1 MVFYETLRHQDW
13 LIPPRIE
20 DIIDEDHVC
29 FLVEIVVDEMDFS
42 DIEKKHEG
50 PGHPAY
56 PPRGIIKTIVMGMI
70 DGVRPARKLAKNA
83 RENVVYMYL
92 AEKLQP
98 NFRTI
103 SDFRKENQEL
113 IDDCFKT
120 VVLYARDLG
129 MVQLGHV
136 SIDGSK
142 FKANASKSKTFTK
155 DELRFL
161 DEFIQNEIRQGILE
175 DEMEDKLFGR
185 DKTGYELPD
194 DVKSAQSIK
203 KELKK
208 KFKESGLN
216 EKSTRRVK
224 KLAEDYIDGDD
235 AKKQTI
241 EAKIKDGLE
250 QLEDSDIKR
259 LNLTDPDSR
268 LMKDKKGVFGQEYN
282 GQIAV
287 DAHEKIIIAADISQ
301 SAVDT
306 NELIPMI
313 GTIEDIVGE
322 LKEGTELS
330 LDNGYFSG
338 ENVAYMEE
346 RKFDGYIPDSDQSQ
360 KMKGK
365 SPKKN
370 PFGKESFDYDEQNDW
385 FICPNGKVLTSY
397 YEYYDKRQGKTIR
410 GYRCYDCGDC
420 PYRNECI
427 TEKGKNFKRL
437 KSDKYEGSR
446 RRMKQKMDTEQG
458 RAKYKTRGKI
468 VEHPFGDIKANMGFR
483 GFLTRGKTRV
493 KTEFKLACIAHNIKR
508 IASFISRQFGSIKNY
523 LSTVRMHGIN
533 C

>member
-20 DIIDEDHVC
+20 DIIDDDHVC
-29 FLVEIVVDEMDFS
+29 FLVEVVVDEIDFS
-42 DIEKKHEG
+42 DIEKAHEG
-50 PGHPAY
+50 AGHPAY
-56 PPRGIIKTIVMGMI
+56 PPRVMIKIIVMGMI
-70 DGVRPARKLAKNA
+70 DGIRPARKLAKNV

-92 AEKLQP
+92 AEKVQP
-98 NFRTI
+98 DFRTI
-103 SDFRKENQEL
+103 SDFRKNHPEL
-113 IDDCFKT
+113 VDDCFKA

-155 DELRFL
+155 DELAFL

-175 DEMEDKLFGR
+175 DEMEDKKFGR

-194 DVKSAQSIK
+194 DVKSAESIK
-203 KELKK
+203 KALKK
-208 KFKESGLN
+208 KFKESGIN

-224 KLAEDYIDGDD
+224 KLAEDYIDGDE
-235 AKKQTI
+235 AKKHAI

-250 QLEDSDIKR
+250 QLEDSDSKR

-306 NELIPMI
+306 TELIPMVD
-313 GTIEDIVGE
+313 TIEDIVGE
-322 LKEGTELS
+322 LKEGTEMS
-330 LDNGYFSG
+330 LDHGYFSG
-338 ENVAYMEE
+338 ENLEYLEDRE
-346 RKFDGYIPDSDQSQ
+346 LDGYIPDNKQSQ

-365 SPKKN
+365 SLNPN
-370 PFGKESFDYDEQNDW
+370 PFGKESFAYDEENDL
-385 FICPNGKVLTSY
+385 FICPNGKVLTYY
-397 YEYYDKRQGKTIR
+397 YEYYDKRQGRTIR
-410 GYRCYDCGDC
+410 GYRCHECGDC

-427 TEKGKNFKRL
+427 TEKDKNFKRI
-437 KSDKYEGSR
+437 KSDKFEGAR
-446 RRMKQKMDTEQG
+446 RRMKQKMDSEQG

-468 VEHPFGDIKANMGFR
+468 VEHPFGDIKENMGFR
-483 GFLTRGKTRV
+483 SFFTRGKRSV
-493 KTEFKLACIAHNIKR
+493 KSEFKLACIAHNLKR
-508 IASFISRQFGSIKNY
+508 IASFIRRQFGSIKTY
-523 LSTVRMHGIN
+523 LSTVTTLGIN